1 MVVKTPIIL
10 LWKIIAQCI
19 VSHCCAL
26 LSLQPVKQDQAIK
39 LDHLIASKVHEALG
53 FPYRATTLILTLP
66 LSLHGMGFPS
76 IEWINA
82 GLSIDGLNHNLKH
95 HIPAYCNIV
104 RLTLADWMC
113 SINNCTYPLDGK
125 GLNQNFTHYW
135 KHIPTAWTIAQQ
147 YMGSNE
153 VRLALCHTDVS
164 YISSDDIVISHVLN
178 VAKGQSIA
186 VPDGHTM
193 RSITSKGI

>member
-19 VSHCCAL
+19 VSRCCAL

-39 LDHLIASKVHEALG
+39 LDHLIAYKVHEALS
-53 FPYRATTLILTLP
+53 FPYQAMTLILTLP
-66 LSLHGMGFPS
+66 LLLHGLGFPS
-76 IEWINA
+76 IKWINA
-82 GLSIDGLNHNLKH
+82 GLSIDGLNCDLKH
-95 HIPAYCNIV
+95 HIPAYCNIA

-113 SINNCTYPLDGK
+113 SINNCTYLLDGK

-135 KHIPTAWTIAQQ
+135 KCIPTAWIIMQQ

-153 VRLALCHTDVS
+153 LRLALHCTNVS
-164 YISSDDIVISHVLN
+164 YISSGDITILHVLN
-178 VAKGQSIA
+178 LAKGQSIA

-193 RSITSKGI
+193 

>member
-19 VSHCCAL
+19 VSCCRAL

-39 LDHLIASKVHEALG
+39 LDHLITSKVHEALG
-53 FPYRATTLILTLP
+53 FPYQATTLILTLP
-66 LSLHGMGFPS
+66 LLLHGMGFPS

-82 GLSIDGLNHNLKH
+82 GLSIDGLNHDLKH
-95 HIPAYCNIV
+95 HIPAYCNIA
-104 RLTLADWMC
+104 RLTLTDWMC

-135 KHIPTAWTIAQQ
+135 KRIPTAWIIVQQ
-147 YMGSNE
+147 YMGSNGL
-153 VRLALCHTDVS
+153 RLALHCTDIS
-164 YISSDDIVISHVLN
+164 YISSGDIIISHVLN

-186 VPDGHTM
+186 VPDGHAM